1 MWSYC
6 PFYSKKKADGPQSH
20 WSINHRVKMMLM
32 ETFQHV
38 EGAQAPLTRSQS
50 GSHSKPAGGQQP
62 LAPNSCLIPEVVRNS
77 SEGGAGPWERQSD
90 AGPQLTKDLPPPTP
104 TAVSLPLVVLP
115 FFNDSCAGNHD
126 PTAAVGI
133 EQTTAISGRKAV
145 IFRPT
150 GSTL

>member
-1 MWSYC
+1 
-6 PFYSKKKADGPQSH
+6 
-20 WSINHRVKMMLM
+20 MLM

-104 TAVSLPLVVLP
+104 TAGSATEEPLV
-115 FFNDSCAGNHD
+115 AGSWSLTPDYATSKLGHLRH
-126 PTAAVGI
+126 V
-133 EQTTAISGRKAV
+133 S
-145 IFRPT
+145 
-150 GSTL
+150 